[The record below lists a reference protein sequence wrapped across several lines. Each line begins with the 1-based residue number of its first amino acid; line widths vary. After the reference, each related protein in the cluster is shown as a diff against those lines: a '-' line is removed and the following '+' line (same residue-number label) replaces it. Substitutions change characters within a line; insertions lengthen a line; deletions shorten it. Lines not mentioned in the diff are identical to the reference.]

1 MPVVSSLMTQ
11 NKPVAWATLTGT
23 RRVVGGGSG
32 CTACVVM
39 ELPFARGGAPSP
51 DRRLQQRRA
60 VGSHPST
67 KQGCRSA
74 RSSGVLPQ
82 QALATTPVGVPSGCT
97 SLLGTMTAH
106 PGAEQSRRHELPRAH
121 AHPLS
126 GVAGLSDRV
135 QHLLDGLGYCG
146 VSVPSPA
153 EYGLPGRVRGRGRQP
168 CRSPGLRRMTTCRV
182 CWRAGGLAGWRA
194 GGLAVRSVASAAGRR
209 RPGRGS
215 LVALTALGLSSVGK
229 L

>member
-11 NKPVAWATLTGT
+11 NMPVAWATLTGT
-23 RRVVGGGSG
+23 RRVVGGGRG

-51 DRRLQQRRA
+51 DRRLQRRRA

-97 SLLGTMTAH
+97 SLFGTMTAH
-106 PGAEQSRRHELPRAH
+106 PGPEQSRRH
-121 AHPLS
+121 
-126 GVAGLSDRV
+126 
-135 QHLLDGLGYCG
+135 
-146 VSVPSPA
+146 
-153 EYGLPGRVRGRGRQP
+153 
-168 CRSPGLRRMTTCRV
+168 
-182 CWRAGGLAGWRA
+182 
-194 GGLAVRSVASAAGRR
+194 RR

-215 LVALTALGLSSVGK
+215 LVALTALACRVLASSESRNAGSRAWRARRPVDVLMQRGVFR
-229 L
+229 